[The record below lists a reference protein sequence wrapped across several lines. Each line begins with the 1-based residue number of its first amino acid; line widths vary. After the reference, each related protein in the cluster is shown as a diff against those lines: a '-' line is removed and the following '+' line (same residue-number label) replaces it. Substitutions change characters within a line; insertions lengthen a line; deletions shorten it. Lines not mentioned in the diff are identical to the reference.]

1 MIKSFFKSIPSRFYK
16 IAVLALLVH
25 GFFFFLLPY
34 LNYLNRN
41 RYVEKK
47 PKVIKAE
54 VKSTK
59 IEKKQQK
66 KKVKR
71 LVRKTDNTPSKNSRN
86 NNNLRANRF
95 NVNVNAKF
103 SGAGSGLAVGGG
115 GGANIVYSENDVDV
129 LPYKVSGENPQAP
142 DDFNL
147 GGVVQLI
154 VVTDEQGNVIKVTKK
169 TEDPEGYGLANI
181 CINAVWNW
189 RYRPGML
196 KNIPVKVEGI
206 VTIEF

>member
-1 MIKSFFKSIPSRFYK
+1 M
-16 IAVLALLVH
+16 
-25 GFFFFLLPY
+25 PY

-41 RYVEKK
+41 AYREKK
-47 PKVIKAE
+47 PKVIKAD
-54 VKSTK
+54 VKAAK
-59 IEKKQQK
+59 IQK
-66 KKVKR
+66 KKPKKIVKR
-71 LVRKTDNTPSKNSRN
+71 MIRRSDNKVTRNSRNN

-103 SGAGSGLAVGGG
+103 SGAGSGLSVGGG
-115 GGANIVYSENDVDV
+115 GGQNIVYSENDVDV
-129 LPYKVSGENPQAP
+129 LPYKLSGENPQAP

-154 VVTDEQGNVIKVTKK
+154 VVTDEQGNVMKVTKK
-169 TEDPEGYGLANI
+169 SEDPEGYGLANI
-181 CINAVWNW
+181 CINAIWKW